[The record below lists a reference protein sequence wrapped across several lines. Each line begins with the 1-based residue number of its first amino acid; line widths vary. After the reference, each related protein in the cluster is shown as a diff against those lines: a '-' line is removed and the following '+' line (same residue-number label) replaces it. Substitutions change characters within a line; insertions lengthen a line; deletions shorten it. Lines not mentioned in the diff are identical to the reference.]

1 MHEFVSVT
9 LSWFQEGSLHYA
21 AGAAAVLAAVA
32 FDQKWPTCDRLCSS
46 AKNAQ
51 QPQRDTHTHTA
62 IHTHTWSNISS
73 HIQRI
78 VSSFLPLLQFRETQT
93 GFHPRRAA
101 ADFSFHF
108 ITTAKLL
115 EKRENTELPLV
126 RSPFPTDCSFG
137 KCSVWFRI
145 SNNNLGKKLE
155 KHANLSLETQ
165 SNQIY

>member
-1 MHEFVSVT
+1 MCTNSFRSHCLDSKRGLCTTQQGQLLFLLQLPSIRSDRRAT
-9 LSWFQEGSLHYA
+9 DF
-21 AGAAAVLAAVA
+21 AAA
-32 FDQKWPTCDRLCSS
+32 QKTHSNPREI
-46 AKNAQ
+46 
-51 QPQRDTHTHTA
+51 HTHTA

-73 HIQRI
+73 HIQRF

-126 RSPFPTDCSFG
+126 CSPFPTDCSFG
-137 KCSVWFRI
+137 KCPV
-145 SNNNLGKKLE
+145 
-155 KHANLSLETQ
+155 
-165 SNQIY
+165 